1 MVEPENLMLE
11 LKQLNLKQDGVTV
24 FSQLDAMFQAG
35 QFWGVVGQNGVG
47 KSTLLQ
53 TMAGVSNDF
62 DGQISIDGYNTQS
75 MSPVQR
81 AQKLSFL
88 LQEQEP
94 CLAFSVKEAVGMG
107 RFPWQ
112 TLKHQDAF
120 ITQQALQTCRIE
132 HLQQRSILKLS
143 GGERRKVEIATC
155 LAQQAAYLLL
165 DEPLNHLDLVYRTH
179 ILKVFEHFSQ
189 TQCVVMVC
197 HDLEAVRKHC
207 SHVLM
212 LLANNCYLSGTSA
225 TILNDDNLKRLF
237 DDHSENS

>member
-1 MVEPENLMLE
+1 MVEPKSLMLE
-11 LKQLNLKQDGVTV
+11 LNQLSLQQDGEAV
-24 FSQLDAMFQAG
+24 FNHLNGTFKAG

-53 TMAGVSNDF
+53 AMAGISNDF
-62 DGQISIDGYNTQS
+62 SGAIVVDGLNIRN
-75 MSPVQR
+75 MHPMQR

-88 LQEQEP
+88 LQDQEP
-94 CLAFSVKEAVGMG
+94 CLAFSVKDAVGMG
-107 RFPWQ
+107 RFPWLTQ
-112 TLKHQDAF
+112 KQQDKA
-120 ITQQALQTCRIE
+120 ITQQAMKTCRIE

-155 LAQQAAYLLL
+155 LAQQADYLLL
-165 DEPLNHLDLVYRTH
+165 DEPLNHLDLVYRAH
-179 ILKVFEHFSQ
+179 ILEVFERISQ

-212 LLANNCYLSGTSA
+212 LLANDCYLSGTSA
-225 TILNDDNLKRLF
+225 TILNDNNLKRLF
-237 DDHSENS
+237 DDHCEQH